1 VSQQQIVAYVQRSMR
16 KSIEMHRWPTTAA
29 QRILMPNCQRN
40 PLHIS
45 EAVYIQSVAQTIC
58 YTATTVLLL
67 DHQLEKPLTSPH
79 GILAALLPWN
89 GELPHAEIVDGFHH
103 IASAAGYRSVCLNG
117 SFRDWQEQLS
127 GTDVT
132 GWVSDWQGQI
142 GRTQI
147 AGWMIINSPGEN
159 RWLADLSK
167 QRIPIVGVSPLR
179 PTVGYPVVVPDNRS
193 GAQRAVEHLLA
204 HGHRRI
210 AFIGAVAHPDIAA
223 RADGYRAALASY
235 GITPD
240 PALLINIDW
249 RADFWSKAA
258 GQDALVRLLA
268 AEVPCNAIYA
278 ATDALALGVLAALQQ
293 ANLRVPQ
300 DYALASF
307 DNTSESHTSNPPL
320 TTVHQSF
327 RLLGEAAATLLLA
340 QIQGEHVERGPHSVP
355 TTLIT
360 RSSCGCPPAFL
371 HPLRPHQADVS
382 ERRALIQ
389 AIATITA
396 GPTGNVA
403 GTTAPATAL
412 VEQFAI
418 ALADDDRDQWAAHLT
433 ETMNAFGQQIES
445 ITDLHAALAVLE
457 ANASTFA
464 APDLPPATTRLRST
478 ELIRIA
484 ERAAAD
490 SLLRASLAG
499 REPWVRVASASQS
512 IGDQLLRLDRAQALA
527 LTWLEESSVER
538 GYLFL
543 NREDLLGHDG
553 LPTLE
558 LAGTYTRTGSALAI
572 GLHCDVTDF
581 PPARLRAEIAD
592 IPLQIY
598 PVNTAT
604 HSYGLLCLVPTIGDA
619 LVERSYTGS
628 WAGQLAI
635 LLERE
640 ELIHDLQRS
649 RDSLAQAYDHEHAM
663 TAVIRDLSAPVIPLT
678 AGILALPLIGTIDE
692 QRAERIME
700 GLLTAIS
707 TYQAQVVVFDITG
720 VPIVDTQVASY
731 IIRAT
736 QAARLLGTQV
746 ILTGI
751 RPEIAQ
757 TIVGLGIDTSQIL
770 TLASLEA
777 GLRYALRLRGLQ
789 ITRQNQEPRT

>member
-1 VSQQQIVAYVQRSMR
+1 
-16 KSIEMHRWPTTAA
+16 
-29 QRILMPNCQRN
+29 
-40 PLHIS
+40 
-45 EAVYIQSVAQTIC
+45 
-58 YTATTVLLL
+58 
-67 DHQLEKPLTSPH
+67 
-79 GILAALLPWN
+79 
-89 GELPHAEIVDGFHH
+89 
-103 IASAAGYRSVCLNG
+103 
-117 SFRDWQEQLS
+117 
-127 GTDVT
+127 
-132 GWVSDWQGQI
+132 
-142 GRTQI
+142 
-147 AGWMIINSPGEN
+147 
-159 RWLADLSK
+159 
-167 QRIPIVGVSPLR
+167 
-179 PTVGYPVVVPDNRS
+179 
-193 GAQRAVEHLLA
+193 
-204 HGHRRI
+204 
-210 AFIGAVAHPDIAA
+210 
-223 RADGYRAALASY
+223 
-235 GITPD
+235 
-240 PALLINIDW
+240 
-249 RADFWSKAA
+249 
-258 GQDALVRLLA
+258 
-268 AEVPCNAIYA
+268 
-278 ATDALALGVLAALQQ
+278 
-293 ANLRVPQ
+293 
-300 DYALASF
+300 
-307 DNTSESHTSNPPL
+307 
-320 TTVHQSF
+320 
-327 RLLGEAAATLLLA
+327 
-340 QIQGEHVERGPHSVP
+340 
-355 TTLIT
+355 
-360 RSSCGCPPAFL
+360 
-371 HPLRPHQADVS
+371 VS
-382 ERRALIQ
+382 EQRALIQ

-412 VEQFAI
+412 VEQFAN

-433 ETMNAFGQQIES
+433 ETMNAFGRQIES

-512 IGDQLLRLDRAQALA
+512 IGDQLLRLDRTQALA
-527 LTWLEESSVER
+527 LTWLAESSVEQ

-558 LAGTYTRTGSALAI
+558 LAGAYARTGSALTI
-572 GLHCDVTDF
+572 GLHCAITDF
-581 PPARLRAEIAD
+581 PPAPLRDEIAD
-592 IPLQIY
+592 IALQIY

-640 ELIHDLQRS
+640 ELINDLQRS

-770 TLASLEA
+770 TLASLDA

>member
-1 VSQQQIVAYVQRSMR
+1 M
-16 KSIEMHRWPTTAA
+16 
-29 QRILMPNCQRN
+29 
-40 PLHIS
+40 
-45 EAVYIQSVAQTIC
+45 
-58 YTATTVLLL
+58 
-67 DHQLEKPLTSPH
+67 
-79 GILAALLPWN
+79 
-89 GELPHAEIVDGFHH
+89 
-103 IASAAGYRSVCLNG
+103 
-117 SFRDWQEQLS
+117 
-127 GTDVT
+127 
-132 GWVSDWQGQI
+132 
-142 GRTQI
+142 
-147 AGWMIINSPGEN
+147 
-159 RWLADLSK
+159 
-167 QRIPIVGVSPLR
+167 
-179 PTVGYPVVVPDNRS
+179 
-193 GAQRAVEHLLA
+193 
-204 HGHRRI
+204 
-210 AFIGAVAHPDIAA
+210 
-223 RADGYRAALASY
+223 
-235 GITPD
+235 
-240 PALLINIDW
+240 
-249 RADFWSKAA
+249 
-258 GQDALVRLLA
+258 
-268 AEVPCNAIYA
+268 
-278 ATDALALGVLAALQQ
+278 
-293 ANLRVPQ
+293 
-300 DYALASF
+300 
-307 DNTSESHTSNPPL
+307 
-320 TTVHQSF
+320 
-327 RLLGEAAATLLLA
+327 
-340 QIQGEHVERGPHSVP
+340 
-355 TTLIT
+355 
-360 RSSCGCPPAFL
+360 PAFL
-371 HPLRPHQADVS
+371 HPLRQHQADVL
-382 ERRALIQ
+382 EHRALIQ

-396 GPTGNVA
+396 GQTGNID
-403 GTTAPATAL
+403 GTTAPATEL

-418 ALADDDRDQWAAHLT
+418 ALADDDRNQWAAHLT
-433 ETMNAFGQQIES
+433 QTMNAFGRQIES
-445 ITDLHAALAVLE
+445 ITDLHAALALLE
-457 ANASTFA
+457 ANASRLA
-464 APDLPPATTRLRST
+464 APNLPLETTLLRSA

-484 ERAAAD
+484 ERAAAH
-490 SLLRASLAG
+490 SLLRASIAG

-512 IGDQLLRLDRAQALA
+512 IGDQLLRLDRTHALA
-527 LTWLEESSVER
+527 LTWLAESSVER

-558 LAGTYTRTGSALAI
+558 LAGTYARTGSALTA

-581 PPARLRAEIAD
+581 PLAQLRDEIAD

-649 RDSLAQAYDHEHAM
+649 RDSLAQAYEHEHAM

-770 TLASLEA
+770 TLASLDA

-789 ITRQNQEPRT
+789 ITRQNQEPRTKNLT

>member
-1 VSQQQIVAYVQRSMR
+1 M
-16 KSIEMHRWPTTAA
+16 
-29 QRILMPNCQRN
+29 
-40 PLHIS
+40 
-45 EAVYIQSVAQTIC
+45 
-58 YTATTVLLL
+58 TVLLP
-67 DHQLEKPLTSPH
+67 DHQLEKPLTSSQSPH

-89 GELPHAEIVDGFHH
+89 GELPHAEIIDGFHH
-103 IASAAGYRSVCLNG
+103 VASAAGYGSVCLNG

-127 GTDVT
+127 ETDVT

-159 RWLADLSK
+159 RWLANLSK
-167 QRIPIVGVSPLR
+167 QGIPIVGVSPLR
-179 PTVGYPVVVPDNRS
+179 PTVGYPVVVPDNRI

-223 RADGYRAALASY
+223 RADGYRAALASS

-268 AEVPCNAIYA
+268 AEVPCTAIYA

-293 ANLRVPQ
+293 AHLRVPQ

-307 DNTSESHTSNPPL
+307 DNTSESHTSIPPL

-327 RLLGEAAATLLLA
+327 RLLGETAATLLLA
-340 QIQGEHVERGPHSVP
+340 QIQGGHVERGPHSVP
-355 TTLIT
+355 TALIT

-412 VEQFAI
+412 VEQFAN
-418 ALADDDRDQWAAHLT
+418 ALASDDRDQWATHLT
-433 ETMNAFGQQIES
+433 QTMNAFGRQIES
-445 ITDLHAALAVLE
+445 ITDLHAALALLE
-457 ANASTFA
+457 ANASTLA
-464 APDLPPATTRLRST
+464 APDLPLATTFLRST

-490 SLLRASLAG
+490 SLLRASIAG